1 VVNEQTGHDEEALT
15 NYIKSYTAGER
26 DPIRRPTIERLYRKM
41 HGSLDGL
48 EEKIGATAT
57 ANAATPPLAT
67 NVAAPTT
74 EVPTSSPS
82 PEKTPVT
89 ETSEPPKQDAPK
101 TNEESAKPPEANPQ
115 PTPTPSTA
123 PESAGLSEAD
133 LRAASKRARSTV
145 KIKGQIL
152 DSNKSPI
159 ANVVVVIISPSGSV
173 LAATTDGEGK
183 FSFTVAASEKP
194 YRVIPSKDGYSFTP
208 VDRAM
213 SALLNDVL
221 DVDFVGT
228 TARP

>member
-1 VVNEQTGHDEEALT
+1 MRANP
-15 NYIKSYTAGER
+15 SPAGAVS
-26 DPIRRPTIERLYRKM
+26 RP
-41 HGSLDGL
+41 S
-48 EEKIGATAT
+48 ATT
-57 ANAATPPLAT
+57 
-67 NVAAPTT
+67 VAAPTT
-74 EVPTSSPS
+74 EGPTSSLS
-82 PEKTPVT
+82 PEKTPAA
-89 ETSEPPKQDAPK
+89 ETSEPPKQEAPK

-115 PTPTPSTA
+115 PTPTPSSA

-194 YRVIPSKDGYSFTP
+194 YRVIPSKDGYSFAP